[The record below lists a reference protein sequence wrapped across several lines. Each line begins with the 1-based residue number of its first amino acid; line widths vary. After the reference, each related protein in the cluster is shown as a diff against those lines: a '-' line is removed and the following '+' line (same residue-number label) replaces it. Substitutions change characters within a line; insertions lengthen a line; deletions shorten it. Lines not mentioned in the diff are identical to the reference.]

1 MKVKAV
7 GYVGIN
13 ATDVESW
20 QSFATN
26 VVGAQV
32 VSDSKDLLRMKIDD
46 YAWRI
51 AVQQA
56 DTAGFAYAGLEF
68 ATSNDFDAAVSELA
82 AAGAPVSMGT
92 DEELKARR
100 VGGLAVTAD
109 PAGNRLELYYRPTLD
124 YSFHS
129 PLGASFVTEGQG
141 FGHMVFLVESGLFD
155 ATLGFYVDTLG
166 FRVSEFTRLGEVEV
180 VFLHCNE
187 RHHSVALARAP
198 ISMCQH
204 IMLQVTDLDMVG
216 QAWDRAHD
224 AGVSISATLGRH
236 RNDNMFSFYMATPSG
251 LDLEFGWGARS
262 VDDESWVVSEWEGGD
277 VWGHRGVADLV

>member
-1 MKVKAV
+1 MKVRAV

-13 ATDVESW
+13 ATDLESW
-20 QSFATN
+20 DSFATG
-26 VVGAQV
+26 VLGAQV
-32 VSDSKDLLRMKIDD
+32 LDDIVGARQIKVDD

-51 AVQQA
+51 AVHQSEA
-56 DTAGFAYAGLEF
+56 DGFAYAGLEF
-68 ATSNDFDAAVSELA
+68 ANAKEFDDAIKELA
-82 AAGAPVSMGT
+82 ACGAPLAMGT
-92 DEELKARR
+92 DEELKIRR
-100 VGGLAVTAD
+100 VGGLAITAD
-109 PAGNRLELYYRPTLD
+109 PAGNRLELYHRPTLD
-124 YSFHS
+124 YSFKS
-129 PLGASFVTEGQG
+129 PAGAQFVTDGQG
-141 FGHMVFLVESGLFD
+141 FGHVVFLIEASQFD
-155 ATLGFYVDTLG
+155 ATLGFYVDSLG

-198 ISMCQH
+198 LTMCQH
-204 IMLQVTDLDMVG
+204 IMLQVSELDMVG